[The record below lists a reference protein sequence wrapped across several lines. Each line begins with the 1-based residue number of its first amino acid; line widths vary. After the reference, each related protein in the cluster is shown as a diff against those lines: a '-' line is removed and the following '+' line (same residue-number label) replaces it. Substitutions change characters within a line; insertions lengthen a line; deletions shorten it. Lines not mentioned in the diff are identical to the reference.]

1 MTASFPYPFE
11 SDTYRSSVNVEPA
24 RTRHETA
31 AGRWGDD
38 IVDPGADYRATVAE
52 RAEILR
58 RDPRRHAA
66 LPHMR
71 EAAWDALRT
80 VSIELAR
87 SRPDAIGLTI
97 DGSTWALRNDLL
109 GTSHMW
115 IDRDDASL
123 PDDPL
128 VFAAKQVQEDIVLL
142 DRRDGRLFADAG
154 VVTFAADWSMNFD
167 LGMPFLDIH
176 RPVPRLLSDGV
187 AARAQSLLLS
197 LAAGQWM
204 RRTNWST
211 GVDHRLDMSAET
223 RHEWKPL
230 REQLFD
236 APAEEVGRRLC
247 LRVEVQHLTRIAPSG
262 AVLFLIRTHTISLDD
277 LASVPGWAERFVNVV
292 RELPGDIADYKGLT
306 PLRPAIERWWSFAA

>member
-1 MTASFPYPFE
+1 MTASFPYPFD

-31 AGRWGDD
+31 AGVWGNDV
-38 IVDPGADYRATVAE
+38 VDVGSDYQGVVAE

-71 EAAWDALRT
+71 EAKWDALR
-80 VSIELAR
+80 VVLAELAR
-87 SRPDAIGLTI
+87 SRPDAIGL
-97 DGSTWALRNDLL
+97 DAVGSTWTLRNDFL
-109 GTSHMW
+109 GTSHTW
-115 IDRDDASL
+115 VDRDDSSL
-123 PDDPL
+123 PLDPL
-128 VFAAKQVQEDIVLL
+128 VFAAGHIQEDVVLL

-167 LGMPFLDIH
+167 LGMPFMDIH
-176 RPVPRLLSDGV
+176 RPVPRLLPDGV
-187 AARAQSLLLS
+187 AARAQSLLLE
-197 LAAGQWM
+197 LAPGQWM

-230 REQLFD
+230 REQLFE
-236 APAEEVGRRLC
+236 APAEEVGRRLS
-247 LRVEVQHLTRIAPSG
+247 LRVEVQHLTRTAPSG
-262 AVLFLIRTHTISLDD
+262 AVLFLIRTHMLSLNE
-277 LASVPGWAERFVNVV
+277 LASVPGWAERFVNVI
-292 RELPGDIADYKGLT
+292 RELPDDIADYKGLT
-306 PLRPAIERWWSFAA
+306 PLRPAIERWWSFSS

>member
-38 IVDPGADYRATVAE
+38 IVDVGADYAAVVAE
-52 RAEILR
+52 RADILR

-71 EAAWDALRT
+71 DATWDALRVVVT
-80 VSIELAR
+80 ELAR
-87 SRPDAIGLTI
+87 SRPDVVTVHI
-97 DGSTWALRNDLL
+97 DGSTWTLRNDLL
-109 GTSHMW
+109 DTTHTW

-123 PDDPL
+123 PDNPL
-128 VFAAKQVQEDIVLL
+128 VFAAKQIQEDVVLL

-176 RPVPRLLSDGV
+176 RPVPRLLPDGI

-197 LAAGQWM
+197 LDVGQWM

-211 GVDHRLDMSAET
+211 GVDHRLDMSAEA
-223 RHEWKPL
+223 RGEWKPL
-230 REQLFD
+230 REELWE
-236 APAEEVGRRLC
+236 ASAEDVGRRLC

-262 AVLFLIRTHTISLDD
+262 AVLFLIRTHMITLNE

-292 RELPGDIADYKGLT
+292 RELPDDIADYKGLSA
-306 PLRPAIERWWSFAA
+306 LRPAIERWWSFAS